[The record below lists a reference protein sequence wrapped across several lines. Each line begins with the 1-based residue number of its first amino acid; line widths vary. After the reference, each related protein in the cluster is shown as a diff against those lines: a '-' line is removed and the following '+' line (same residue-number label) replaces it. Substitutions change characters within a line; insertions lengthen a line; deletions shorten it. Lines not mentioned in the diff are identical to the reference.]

1 MKFTFSWLKDH
12 LDTEASL
19 DEVCEALTM
28 LGLEVDGVEDRARD
42 LAPFTAARVLSA
54 APHPQADRLR
64 VCLVDTGAE
73 EVQVVCGAPN
83 ARTGMMGVFAPS
95 GSWIPGTDLTLK
107 KTDIRGVESN
117 GMLLSE
123 RELGV
128 SDEHEGIVELP
139 DGTPLGAP
147 YARVAGLDDPVIEIG
162 LTPNRG
168 DCAGIRGIARDLA
181 ARGLGALKGA
191 PGWGEAVPGVFESP
205 VAVRLELGD
214 RPEACPLFA
223 GRYIRGVSNGPSP
236 KWVQDR
242 LRAVG
247 LRPISA
253 LVDITNY
260 FTLDMGRPLHVFDA
274 DRLEGDVVVRMGR
287 DGEEID
293 ALDGRRYAADAEM
306 TLICD
311 EAKGNAFGGIMG
323 GEATGCTEDTVN
335 VFLES
340 ALFDPLRTAATGRR
354 IGVQSDARY
363 RFERGVDPTSAV
375 AGMEAATRMI
385 LDFCGGE
392 ASLPVVA
399 GGEPDWRRRYRFR
412 PERVESLGGV
422 AVPAARSVEI
432 LRTLGFEVGDGDEG
446 GELSVA
452 PPPWRP
458 DILGEADLVEEVLRV
473 HGFEHIP
480 VADFP
485 APTVLPAP
493 ALTRQAARAAKLRRA
508 LAAAGMAEA
517 VTFSFMP
524 ADRASLFGGGE
535 AALRLD
541 NPISSDL
548 DCMRPS
554 ILPNLIDAARRNA
567 DGGRTAGAL
576 FEVGPVF
583 RPGAA
588 AIEPDGQLQ
597 AASGVRWGETARHWS
612 ERARPVDALDAKA
625 DALTALKA
633 LAAPV
638 DKLRTSA
645 DAPAWFHPGRSG
657 ALRLGAVALAWFGEL
672 HPRVL
677 QALDASG
684 PMAAFEAFPDAV
696 PTPRA
701 RAGGKLRPALS
712 RSALQPVERDFAFV
726 VAEEVDAG
734 SVLRAVRGADR
745 KLVADAAVFD
755 VYRGQGVEP
764 GRKSLAVAVTL
775 QPQDATL
782 TDADLEAASA
792 RIVAAVGKA
801 TGAVLRS

>member
-42 LAPFTAARVLSA
+42 LASFTVARVLSA
-54 APHPQADRLR
+54 QPHPQADRLR
-64 VCLVDTGAE
+64 VCLVDTGTD

-95 GSWIPGTDLTLK
+95 GSWIPGTEMRLK
-107 KTDIRGVESN
+107 KTTIRGVESN

-139 DGTPLGAP
+139 PDTPLGAP
-147 YARVAGLDDPVIEIG
+147 YARIAGLDDPVIEIG
-162 LTPNRG
+162 LTPNRS

-181 ARGLGALKGA
+181 ARGLGALKGV
-191 PGWGEAVPGVFESP
+191 PGWGDNVPGAFESP
-205 VAVRLELGD
+205 IAVRLELGD

-223 GRYIRGVSNGPSP
+223 GRHIRGVNNGPSP

-260 FTLDMGRPLHVFDA
+260 FTMDMGRPLHVFDA

-293 ALDGRRYAADAEM
+293 ALDGRRYTADAEM

-323 GEATGCTEDTVN
+323 GEATGCTEATVN

-354 IGVQSDARY
+354 LGVLSDARY

-392 ASLPVVA
+392 ASHPVVA
-399 GGEPDWRRRYRFR
+399 GEVPEWRRRYRFR
-412 PERVESLGGV
+412 AGRVESLGGV
-422 AVPAARSVEI
+422 AVPAERSVEI
-432 LRTLGFEVGDGDEG
+432 LQGLGFEVEDEG
-446 GELSVA
+446 GEMSVA

-493 ALTRQAARAAKLRRA
+493 ALTRAAARAAKLRRA

-524 ADRASLFGGGE
+524 ARWAALFGGGE
-535 AALRLD
+535 DALQLD

-554 ILPNLIDAARRNA
+554 ILPNLLDAARRNA

-588 AIEPDGQLQ
+588 WIEPDGQLQ
-597 AASGVRWGETARHWS
+597 VAGGIRWGETARHWS

-625 DALTALKA
+625 DALLALKA

-638 DKLRTSA
+638 DKLRVTA

-657 ALRLGAVALAWFGEL
+657 ALGLGTVALAHFGEL

-677 QALDASG
+677 EALDASG

-696 PTPRA
+696 PVPRA
-701 RAGGKLRPALS
+701 KAGGKLRPALA
-712 RSALQPVERDFAFV
+712 RSAFQPVERDFAFV
-726 VAEEVDAG
+726 VAEEVDAD
-734 SVLRAVRGADR
+734 SVLRAVQSAD
-745 KLVADAAVFD
+745 KALIADAAVFD
-755 VYRGQGVEP
+755 VYRGKGIAP
-764 GRKSLAVAVTL
+764 GSKSLAVAVTL
-775 QPQDATL
+775 QPREATL

-792 RIVAAVGKA
+792 RIVAAVAKA
-801 TGAVLRS
+801 TGAVLRG

>member
-19 DEVCEALTM
+19 EEVCDALSM
-28 LGLEVDGVEDRARD
+28 LGLEVDGVEDRAKD
-42 LAPFTAARVLSA
+42 FAPFLAGRVLSA
-54 APHPQADRLR
+54 EPHPQADRLR
-64 VCLVDTGAE
+64 VCLVDTGTE

-83 ARTGMMGVFAPS
+83 ARAGMMGVFAPS
-95 GSWIPGTDLTLK
+95 GSWIPGSALRLK
-107 KTDIRGVESN
+107 KAAIRGVESN

-123 RELGV
+123 RELGI

-139 DGTPLGAP
+139 AGTPLGAP

-162 LTPNRG
+162 LTPNRS

-181 ARGLGALKGA
+181 ARGLGTLKGV
-191 PGWGEAVPGVFESP
+191 PGWGEAVPGAFERP

-214 RPEACPLFA
+214 CPDACPLFA
-223 GRYIRGVSNGPSP
+223 GRYVRGIRNGPSP

-260 FTLDMGRPLHVFDA
+260 FTMDMGRPLHVFDA
-274 DRLEGDVVVRMGR
+274 DKLEGDVVVRMGR
-287 DGEEID
+287 DGEEI
-293 ALDGRRYAADAEM
+293 ATLDGRSYTADATM

-311 EAKGNAFGGIMG
+311 EAKGNAFGGIIG

-340 ALFDPLRTAATGRR
+340 ALFDPVRTAATGRK
-354 IGVQSDARY
+354 IGVLSDARY

-392 ASLPVVA
+392 ASEPVIA
-399 GGEPDWRRRYRFR
+399 GGEPEWRRSYRLR
-412 PERVESLGGV
+412 AGRVESLGGV
-422 AVPAARSVEI
+422 AVPAERSIEI
-432 LRTLGFEVGDGDEG
+432 LQGLGFEVEVEG
-446 GELSVA
+446 EDISAA

-493 ALTRQAARAAKLRRA
+493 ALTRAASRAATLRRG
-508 LAAAGMAEA
+508 LAAHGMAEA

-524 ADRASLFGGGE
+524 ARQASLFGGGE
-535 AALRLD
+535 AVLRLD

-554 ILPNLIDAARRNA
+554 ILANLLDAARRNA
-567 DGGRTAGAL
+567 DGGRATGAL

-583 RPGAA
+583 RPSAA

-597 AASGVRWGETARHWS
+597 AAGGIRWGTTPRHWS
-612 ERARPVDALDAKA
+612 ERPRPVDALDAKA
-625 DALTALKA
+625 DALAALA
-633 LAAPV
+633 AVAAPV
-638 DKLRTSA
+638 DKLRVTA

-657 ALRLGAVALAWFGEL
+657 VLRLGAVALAHFGEL

-677 QALDASG
+677 EAFDASG
-684 PMAAFEAFPDAV
+684 PMAAFEAFPDAA

-701 RAGGKLRPALS
+701 KAGGKLRPALN
-712 RSALQPVERDFAFV
+712 RSAFQPVERDFAFV
-726 VAEEVDAG
+726 VSEEVDAD
-734 SVLRAVRGADR
+734 SVLRAVLGADK
-745 KLVADAAVFD
+745 KLIADAAVFD
-755 VYRGQGVEP
+755 VYRGKGIEP
-764 GRKSLAVAVTL
+764 GSKSLAVAVTL

-782 TDADLEAASA
+782 TDTDLEAAST
-792 RIVAAVGKA
+792 RIVTAVAKA
-801 TGAVLRS
+801 TGAVLRG

>member
-12 LDTEASL
+12 LDTEATL

-28 LGLEVDGVEDRARD
+28 LGLEVDSVEDRARD
-42 LAPFTAARVLSA
+42 LAAFTTARVLSA
-54 APHPQADRLR
+54 EPHPQADRLR
-64 VCLVDTGAE
+64 VCLVDTGTQ

-83 ARTGMMGVFAPS
+83 AHTGMMGVFAPS
-95 GSWIPGTDLTLK
+95 GSRIPGTGLRLK
-107 KTDIRGVESN
+107 KTAIRGVESN

-139 DGTPLGAP
+139 ADTPLGAP
-147 YARVAGLDDPVIEIG
+147 YARVAGLDDPVIEVG

-181 ARGLGALKGA
+181 ARGLGALKGV
-191 PGWGEAVPGVFESP
+191 PGWGETVPGAFESP

-223 GRYIRGVSNGPSP
+223 GRYIRGVRNGPSP
-236 KWVQDR
+236 KWVRDR

-274 DRLEGDVVVRMGR
+274 DKLEGDVVVRMGR
-287 DGEEID
+287 DDEEID
-293 ALDGRRYAADAEM
+293 ALDGRCYTADADM

-323 GEATGCTEDTVN
+323 GEATGCTQETVN

-340 ALFDPLRTAATGRR
+340 ALFDPVRTAATGRR

-392 ASLPVVA
+392 ASRPVVA
-399 GGEPDWRRRYRFR
+399 GGEPDWRRRYGFR

-422 AVPAARSVEI
+422 AVPVARSVEI
-432 LRTLGFEVGDGDEG
+432 LRALGFGVEEEDGAM
-446 GELSVA
+446 SVA

-493 ALTRQAARAAKLRRA
+493 ALTRAAARAAKLRRA

-524 ADRASLFGGGE
+524 AGRAALFGGGD
-535 AALRLD
+535 ARLRLD
-541 NPISSDL
+541 NPISTDL

-554 ILPNLIDAARRNA
+554 ILPNLLDAARRNA
-567 DGGRTAGAL
+567 DGGRAAGAL

-583 RPGAA
+583 RPEAA
-588 AIEPDGQLQ
+588 AIEPEGQIQ
-597 AASGVRWGETARHWS
+597 AAGGVRWGGTPRHWS
-612 ERARPVDALDAKA
+612 ERPRPVDALDAKA
-625 DALTALKA
+625 DALAA
-633 LAAPV
+633 LAALEAPV
-638 DKLRTSA
+638 DKLRTTA

-677 QALDASG
+677 EAFDATG
-684 PMAAFEAFPDAV
+684 PLAAFEAFPDAV
-696 PTPRA
+696 PVPRA
-701 RAGGKLRPALS
+701 KAGGKLRPALE
-712 RSALQPVERDFAFV
+712 RSAFQPVERDFAFV
-726 VAEEVDAG
+726 VAEEVEAD
-734 SVLRAVRGADR
+734 SVLRAVRNAD
-745 KLVADAAVFD
+745 KALIADAAVFD
-755 VYRGQGVEP
+755 VYRGKGIEQ

-782 TDADLEAASA
+782 TDADLEAAST
-792 RIVAAVGKA
+792 RIVAAVAKA
-801 TGAVLRS
+801 TGAVLRG

>member
-12 LDTEASL
+12 LDTEATL

-42 LAPFTAARVLSA
+42 LAAFVAARVLSA
-54 APHPQADRLR
+54 EPHPQADRLR
-64 VCLVDTGAE
+64 VCRVDTGAE
-73 EVQVVCGAPN
+73 EAQVVCGAPN

-95 GSWIPGTDLTLK
+95 GSWIPGTGLTLK
-107 KTDIRGVESN
+107 KTAIRGVESN

-139 DGTPLGAP
+139 ADTPLGAP

-181 ARGLGALKGA
+181 ARGLGALKGV
-191 PGWGEAVPGVFESP
+191 PGWGESVPGAFESP

-293 ALDGRRYAADAEM
+293 ALDGRRYAADAGM

-354 IGVQSDARY
+354 LGVQSDARY

-493 ALTRQAARAAKLRRA
+493 ALTRQAARASKLRRA

-524 ADRASLFGGGE
+524 ADRAALFGGGE

-541 NPISSDL
+541 NPISNDL

-625 DALTALKA
+625 DALAALKA

-638 DKLRTSA
+638 DKLRASA

-677 QALDASG
+677 QALGASG

-696 PTPRA
+696 PAPRA
-701 RAGGKLRPALS
+701 KAGGKLRPALA
-712 RSALQPVERDFAFV
+712 RSALQPVERDFAFL
-726 VAEEVDAG
+726 VAEEVDAD
-734 SVLRAVRGADR
+734 SVLRAVRNAD
-745 KLVADAAVFD
+745 KALVADAAVFD

>member
-12 LDTEASL
+12 LDTEATL
-19 DEVCEALTM
+19 EEVCEALSM
-28 LGLEVDGVEDRARD
+28 LGLEVDGVEDRAKD
-42 LAPFTAARVLSA
+42 FAPFTAARVLSA
-54 APHPQADRLR
+54 EPHPRADRLR
-64 VCLVDTGAE
+64 VCLVDTGVE

-95 GSWIPGTDLTLK
+95 GSWIPGSALRLK
-107 KTDIRGVESN
+107 KTAIRGVESN

-139 DGTPLGAP
+139 ADTPLGAP

-162 LTPNRG
+162 LTPNRS

-181 ARGLGALKGA
+181 ARGLGTLKGV
-191 PGWGEAVPGVFESP
+191 PGWGEAVPGAFESP

-214 RPEACPLFA
+214 CPDACPLFA
-223 GRYIRGVSNGPSP
+223 GRYVRGIRNGPSP

-260 FTLDMGRPLHVFDA
+260 FTMDMGRPLHVFDA
-274 DRLEGDVVVRMGR
+274 DRLDGDVVVRMGR

-293 ALDGRRYAADAEM
+293 ALDGRRYAADGTM

-311 EAKGNAFGGIMG
+311 EAKGNAFGGIIG
-323 GEATGCTEDTVN
+323 GEATGCTEETVN

-340 ALFDPLRTAATGRR
+340 ALFDPVRTAATGRK
-354 IGVQSDARY
+354 IGVLSDARY

-392 ASLPVVA
+392 ASEPVIA
-399 GGEPDWRRRYRFR
+399 GGEPEWRRRYRLR
-412 PERVESLGGV
+412 AGRVESLGGV
-422 AVPAARSVEI
+422 AVPVERSAGI
-432 LRTLGFEVGDGDEG
+432 LRGLGFEVEVEG
-446 GELSVA
+446 GDIAAA

-473 HGFEHIP
+473 YGFEHIP

-493 ALTRQAARAAKLRRA
+493 ALTRAASRAAKLRRA
-508 LAAAGMAEA
+508 LAAHGMAEA

-524 ADRASLFGGGE
+524 ARRASLFGGGE

-554 ILPNLIDAARRNA
+554 ILPNLLDAARRNA

-583 RPGAA
+583 RPEAA
-588 AIEPDGQLQ
+588 AVAPDGQLQ
-597 AASGVRWGETARHWS
+597 AAGGIRWGTTPRHWS
-612 ERARPVDALDAKA
+612 ERPRPVDALDAKA
-625 DALTALKA
+625 DALAALA
-633 LAAPV
+633 AVAAPV
-638 DKLRTSA
+638 DKLRVTA

-657 ALRLGAVALAWFGEL
+657 ALRLGAVALAHFGEL

-677 QALDASG
+677 EAFDASG
-684 PMAAFEAFPDAV
+684 PMAAFEAFPDAA
-696 PTPRA
+696 PAPRA
-701 RAGGKLRPALS
+701 KAGGKLRPALA
-712 RSALQPVERDFAFV
+712 RSAFQPVERDFAFV
-726 VAEEVDAG
+726 VSEEVDAG
-734 SVLRAVRGADR
+734 SVLRAVLGADR
-745 KLVADAAVFD
+745 KLIADAAVFD
-755 VYRGQGVEP
+755 VYRGKGIES
-764 GRKSLAVAVTL
+764 GAKSLAVSVTL

-792 RIVAAVGKA
+792 RIVAAVTKA
-801 TGAVLRS
+801 TGAVLRG

>member
-1 MKFTFSWLKDH
+1 MKFTLSWLKDH
-12 LDTEASL
+12 LDTDAPLE
-19 DEVCEALTM
+19 EICEALTM
-28 LGLEVDGVEDRARD
+28 LGLEVDGIEDRARD

-54 APHPQADRLR
+54 EPHPQADRLR

-83 ARTGMMGVFAPS
+83 ARAGMTGVFAPS
-95 GSWIPGTDLTLK
+95 GSWIPGIGTRLK
-107 KTDIRGVESN
+107 KAAIRGVESD

-123 RELGV
+123 RELGI
-128 SDEHEGIVELP
+128 SEAHEGIVELP
-139 DGTPLGAP
+139 AGTPLGAP
-147 YARVAGLDDPVIEIG
+147 YARVAGLDDPVVEIG

-191 PGWGEAVPGVFESP
+191 PGWGGAAPGGFGSP
-205 VAVRLELGD
+205 VAVRLELGG

-223 GRYIRGVSNGPSP
+223 GRYIRGVRNGPSP
-236 KWVQDR
+236 KWVRDR

-260 FTLDMGRPLHVFDA
+260 FTIDMGRPLHVFDA

-287 DGEEID
+287 EGEEID
-293 ALDGRRYAADAEM
+293 ALDGRRYTADAEM

-311 EAKGNAFGGIMG
+311 EAQGHAFGGIIG
-323 GEATGCTEDTVN
+323 GAAAGCTEATVN

-340 ALFDPLRTAATGRR
+340 ALFDPLRTAASGRR
-354 IGVQSDARY
+354 LGVRSDARY

-392 ASLPVVA
+392 ASRPVVA
-399 GGEPDWRRRYRFR
+399 GAEPDWRRRCRFR

-422 AVPAARSVEI
+422 AVPAARSIAI
-432 LRTLGFEVGDGDEG
+432 LRALGFEVEEEEG
-446 GELSVA
+446 GALSAA

-458 DILGEADLVEEVLRV
+458 DIQGEADLVEEVLRV

-493 ALTRQAARAAKLRRA
+493 ALTRTAARAAKLRRA

-524 ADRASLFGGGE
+524 ARLAGLFGGGD

-554 ILPNLIDAARRNA
+554 ILPNLLDAARRNA
-567 DGGRTAGAL
+567 DGGRPAGAL

-583 RPGAA
+583 RPEAA
-588 AIEPDGQLQ
+588 AIAPEGQRQ
-597 AASGVRWGETARHWS
+597 AAGGIRWGATPRHWS
-612 ERARPVDALDAKA
+612 GRSRPVDALDAKA
-625 DALTALKA
+625 DALAALEA

-638 DKLRTSA
+638 GKLRATA

-677 QALDASG
+677 AAFEATG
-684 PMAAFEAFPDAV
+684 PLAAFEAFPDAV
-696 PTPRA
+696 AAPRA
-701 RAGGKLRPALS
+701 KAGGKLRPALH
-712 RSALQPVERDFAFV
+712 RSAFQPVERDFAFV
-726 VAEEVDAG
+726 VAEEVEAG
-734 SVLRAVRGADR
+734 SVLRAVRHAD
-745 KLVADAAVFD
+745 KALIAEAAVFD
-755 VYRGQGVEP
+755 VYRGRGIEP

-792 RIVAAVGKA
+792 RIVAAVSRA
-801 TGAVLRS
+801 TGAVLRG